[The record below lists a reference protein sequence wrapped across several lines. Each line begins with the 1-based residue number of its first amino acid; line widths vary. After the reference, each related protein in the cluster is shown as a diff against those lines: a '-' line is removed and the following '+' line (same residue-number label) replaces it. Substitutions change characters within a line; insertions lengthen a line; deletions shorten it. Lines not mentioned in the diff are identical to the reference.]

1 MLHMNIRYL
10 PRNRTKCSILQPLS
24 HSNESILTAI
34 ALSSMRLAL
43 GPLRSW
49 GTAGRRNW
57 AELVRG
63 CSPVARSDRT
73 TLTYASRGQPTT
85 TDRRTTR
92 RCRAA
97 RSARALAR
105 PQPTRSMERRGRRE
119 AASNRASV
127 PEKETRRRRK
137 ERRRTSLRW
146 REGFGV
152 RVGY

>member
-43 GPLRSW
+43 A
-49 GTAGRRNW
+49 AGRCSW
-57 AELVRG
+57 VELVRG

-119 AASNRASV
+119 AASNRAS
-127 PEKETRRRRK
+127 ERAYLRRRRDGG
-137 ERRRTSLRW
+137 ERS
-146 REGFGV
+146 GGGPV
-152 RVGY
+152 

>member
-43 GPLRSW
+43 A
-49 GTAGRRNW
+49 AGRCSW
-57 AELVRG
+57 VELVRG

-119 AASNRASV
+119 AASNRAS
-127 PEKETRRRRK
+127 EST
-137 ERRRTSLRW
+137 W
-146 REGFGV
+146 EGDATAAKGAAADQSEVEGGV
-152 RVGY
+152 WG

>member
-43 GPLRSW
+43 A
-49 GTAGRRNW
+49 AGRCSW
-57 AELVRG
+57 VELVRG